1 MIFPKESQVSGHVSF
16 QEKKKKKK
24 KKNTFFTYES
34 IQILFEQL

>member
-16 QEKKKKKK
+16 QEKKKKK
-24 KKNTFFTYES
+24 NTFFTYES